1 MSTEEKLR
9 VQLPDWLI
17 EAIEAGDPLEGVPAR
32 RGESRLHAWSFPCR
46 IVPVGSDPSASF
58 TSNLQNVSQHGM
70 GFISR
75 HSLPPGDELD
85 VTPTDQPGAPN
96 VRVRII
102 HCTRT
107 LQGFKVGCNVI
118 AADN

>member
-1 MSTEEKLR
+1 MSTEEKLQ

-17 EAIEAGDPLEGVPAR
+17 EAIEAGEPLEGVPAR

-46 IVPVGSDPSASF
+46 IVPVGGGPAASF
-58 TSNLQNVSQHGM
+58 TSNLQNVSSHGM

-75 HSLPPGDELD
+75 QTLKPGDELD
-85 VTPTDQPGAPN
+85 VTPADRPEAPS
-96 VRVRII
+96 VRARIK

-107 LQGFKVGCNVI
+107 LQGFKVGCSFI
-118 AADN
+118 APEN

>member
-1 MSTEEKLR
+1 MSTDEKLQ

-32 RGESRLHAWSFPCR
+32 RGEARLHAWSFPCR
-46 IVPVGSDPSASF
+46 IVPIGGDQSASF
-58 TSNLQNVSQHGM
+58 TSNLQNVSSQGL

-75 HSLPPGDELD
+75 QTLTPGDELD
-85 VTPTDQPGAPN
+85 ITPADQPEAPS
-96 VRVRII
+96 VRARIK

-107 LQGFKVGCNVI
+107 LQGFKVGCNFI
-118 AADN
+118 TSGN